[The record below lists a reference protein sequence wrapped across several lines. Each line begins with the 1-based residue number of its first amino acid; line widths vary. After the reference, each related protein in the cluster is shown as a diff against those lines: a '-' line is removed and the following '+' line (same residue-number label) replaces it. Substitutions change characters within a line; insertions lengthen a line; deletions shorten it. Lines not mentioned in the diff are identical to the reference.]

1 MAEAAIPVAG
11 HHPGP
16 GHGDWPF
23 LLCYALAWAGAV
35 AGYGPLLTLL
45 LPLRV
50 AELAGPAAV
59 PWLATLTFIG
69 AVSAS
74 LTNIAWG
81 WASDRTANRRGWVA
95 AGLVLSCALLLA
107 MPLAT
112 TLPALIMVVV
122 AWQAALNMVLGPLA
136 AWAGD
141 CVPDR
146 HKGVLGGLLAFAP
159 AWSGTMGA
167 LVTLPGLHSGP
178 GVGFATRV
186 SVLAVIVALS
196 ILPLLLISP
205 RLTPLP
211 EPAPL
216 PDPGAPPRALPVRRM
231 WLARLLVQLAEATLF
246 AFIAYWFLA
255 IDPTMHAATMAR
267 IYGLLLALSVP
278 LALVVGH
285 WADRRARPWRPLAA
299 LAGLVAVGL
308 VIMALAPGRG
318 VALAGYAL
326 FALAMAVFLA
336 LHAGQTLRVLPRPD
350 RRGRDLGLF
359 NLTNTFPSLIVPWLA
374 VGLVPTLG
382 FGALFLVLAACAGL
396 AALLLLSIRQA

>member
-1 MAEAAIPVAG
+1 MAEAALVA
-11 HHPGP
+11 PAARRS
-16 GHGDWPF
+16 DWPF
-23 LLCYALAWAGAV
+23 LLCYALAWAGAT

-74 LTNIAWG
+74 LANIAWG
-81 WASDRTANRRGWVA
+81 WASDRTGHRRAWVA
-95 AGLVLSCALLLA
+95 VGLVLSSALLLA
-107 MPLAT
+107 LPLAT
-112 TLPALIMVVV
+112 TLPGLIALLV

-159 AWSGTMGA
+159 AWSGAVGA
-167 LVTLPGLHSGP
+167 FVTLPALHGGP

-186 SVLAVIVALS
+186 AVLALIVVAS
-196 ILPLLLISP
+196 ILPLLLFGP
-205 RLTPLP
+205 RLM
-211 EPAPL
+211 PAQ
-216 PDPGAPPRALPVRRM
+216 APAVSAAAAPCAPVPTGPVRRM

-246 AFIAYWFLA
+246 AFIAYWFLS
-255 IDPTMHAATMAR
+255 IDATMHPATMAR

-278 LALVVGH
+278 LALLVGH
-285 WADRRARPWRPLAA
+285 WADRRARPWRPLAL
-299 LAGLVAVGL
+299 LAALVALGL
-308 VIMALAPGRG
+308 VIMALAPGKA

-359 NLTNTFPSLIVPWLA
+359 NLTNTMPSLIVPWLA

-382 FGALFLVLAACAGL
+382 FGALFLVLAACAML
-396 AALLLLSIRQA
+396 ASALLLSIRQA

>member
-1 MAEAAIPVAG
+1 MAEAVLAAPAARRS
-11 HHPGP
+11 
-16 GHGDWPF
+16 DWPF
-23 LLCYALAWAGAV
+23 LLCYALAWAGAT

-74 LTNIAWG
+74 LANIAWG
-81 WASDRTANRRGWVA
+81 WASDRTGHRRAWVA
-95 AGLVLSCALLLA
+95 VGLVLSSALLLA
-107 MPLAT
+107 LPLAT
-112 TLPALIMVVV
+112 TLPGLIALLV

-159 AWSGTMGA
+159 AWSGAVGA
-167 LVTLPGLHSGP
+167 FVTLPALHGGP
-178 GVGFATRV
+178 GVGLATRV
-186 SVLAVIVALS
+186 AVLALIVVAS
-196 ILPLLLISP
+196 ILPLLLFAP
-205 RLTPLP
+205 RLMPAQAPAVSAAAASYTPVP
-211 EPAPL
+211 T
-216 PDPGAPPRALPVRRM
+216 GPVRRM

-246 AFIAYWFLA
+246 AFIAYWFLS
-255 IDPTMHAATMAR
+255 IDATMHPATMAR

-278 LALVVGH
+278 LALLVGH
-285 WADRRARPWRPLAA
+285 WADRRARPWRPLAL
-299 LAGLVAVGL
+299 LAALVALGL
-308 VIMALAPGRG
+308 VIMALAPGKA

-359 NLTNTFPSLIVPWLA
+359 NLTNTVPSLIVPWLA

-382 FGALFLVLAACAGL
+382 FGALFLVLAACAIL
-396 AALLLLSIRQA
+396 ASALLLSIRQA

>member
-1 MAEAAIPVAG
+1 MAEAVLAAPAARRS
-11 HHPGP
+11 
-16 GHGDWPF
+16 DWPF
-23 LLCYALAWAGAV
+23 LLCYALAWAGAT

-81 WASDRTANRRGWVA
+81 WASDRTGHRRAWVA
-95 AGLVLSCALLLA
+95 VGLVLASALLLA
-107 MPLAT
+107 LPLAT
-112 TLPALIMVVV
+112 TLPGLIALLV

-159 AWSGTMGA
+159 AWSGAVGA
-167 LVTLPGLHSGP
+167 FVTLPALHGGP

-186 SVLAVIVALS
+186 AVLALIVVLS
-196 ILPLLLISP
+196 ILPLLLFGP
-205 RLTPLP
+205 RLMPAQAPVVSAAATAPCAPTPT
-211 EPAPL
+211 
-216 PDPGAPPRALPVRRM
+216 GPVRRM

-246 AFIAYWFLA
+246 AFIAYWFLS
-255 IDPTMHAATMAR
+255 IDATMHPATMAR
-267 IYGLLLALSVP
+267 IYGVLLALSVP
-278 LALVVGH
+278 LALLVGH
-285 WADRRARPWRPLAA
+285 WADRRVRPWRPLAL
-299 LAGLVAVGL
+299 LAALVALGL
-308 VIMALAPGRG
+308 VIMALAPGKA

-359 NLTNTFPSLIVPWLA
+359 NLTNTVPSLIVPWLA

-382 FGALFLVLAACAGL
+382 FGALFLVLATCAIL
-396 AALLLLSIRQA
+396 ASALLLSIRQA

>member
-11 HHPGP
+11 RR
-16 GHGDWPF
+16 HGDWPF

-74 LTNIAWG
+74 LANIAWG
-81 WASDRTANRRGWVA
+81 WASDRTGHRRAWVA
-95 AGLVLSCALLLA
+95 VGLVLSSALLLA
-107 MPLAT
+107 LPLAT
-112 TLPALIMVVV
+112 TLPGLIALLV

-159 AWSGTMGA
+159 AWSGAVGA
-167 LVTLPGLHSGP
+167 FVTLPALHGGP

-186 SVLAVIVALS
+186 AVLALIVVLS
-196 ILPLLLISP
+196 ILPLLLFGP
-205 RLTPLP
+205 RLMPAQAPVVSAAATAPCAPTPT
-211 EPAPL
+211 
-216 PDPGAPPRALPVRRM
+216 GPVRRM

-246 AFIAYWFLA
+246 AFIAYWFLS
-255 IDPTMHAATMAR
+255 IDATMHPATMAR

-278 LALVVGH
+278 LALLVGH
-285 WADRRARPWRPLAA
+285 WADRRVRPWRPLAL
-299 LAGLVAVGL
+299 LAALVALGL
-308 VIMALAPGRG
+308 VIMALAPGKA

-359 NLTNTFPSLIVPWLA
+359 NLTNTVPSLIVPWLA

-382 FGALFLVLAACAGL
+382 FGALFLVLATCAIL
-396 AALLLLSIRQA
+396 ASALLLSIRQA

>member
-1 MAEAAIPVAG
+1 MAG
-11 HHPGP
+11 QHPGP

-81 WASDRTANRRGWVA
+81 WASDHTANRRGWVA

-159 AWSGTMGA
+159 AWSGAMGA

-216 PDPGAPPRALPVRRM
+216 PDPGAAPRALPVRRM